1 MISHIIRSSFSA
13 ETHSPESQTVQDL
26 AKRIIMSV
34 GVRKLAKHRGG
45 PLQIYTEIIR
55 KISFF
60 SLARSLS
67 VSLQRAD
74 VSRNLDNLTSFLV

>member
-1 MISHIIRSSFSA
+1 
-13 ETHSPESQTVQDL
+13 
-26 AKRIIMSV
+26 MSV